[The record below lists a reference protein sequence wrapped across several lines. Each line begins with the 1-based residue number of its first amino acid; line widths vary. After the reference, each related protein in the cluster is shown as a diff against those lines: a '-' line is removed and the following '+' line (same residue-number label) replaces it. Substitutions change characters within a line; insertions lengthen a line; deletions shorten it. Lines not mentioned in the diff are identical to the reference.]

1 MIYKRQH
8 LEAAYQYVSNLLPN
22 NLMFRSGSV
31 HFNGAGKDCDI
42 VVFGEGAI
50 MTLLEDG
57 FKECVGE
64 GYPERDEWSAYRKG
78 GINVIVL
85 NTIKEYNTFHK
96 ATDLCKQ
103 IGEHQPI
110 GKPARIILHEYF
122 RNLP

>member
-42 VVFGEGAI
+42 VVFGEEAVI
-50 MTLLEDG
+50 PLIEDG

-78 GINVIVL
+78 GINVIVCFSD
-85 NTIKEYNTFHK
+85 KEYTNFHK
-96 ATDLCKQ
+96 ATALCK
-103 IGEHQPI
+103 ILGDRKPI
-110 GKPARIILHEYF
+110 DKDVRVAIHEYF